1 MATNPQDTRRN
12 DAEAFARA
20 GEGSRDSIVSDYLQF
35 LKRTKKWWLV
45 PLIIMLLLFGVLFV
59 LAATGVAPFVYTL
72 F

>member
-1 MATNPQDTRRN
+1 MATNPEETRRT

-20 GEGSRDSIVSDYLQF
+20 GAGRRDSIVSDYLQF

-59 LAATGVAPFVYTL
+59 LAATGAAPFVYTL

>member
-1 MATNPQDTRRN
+1 MSTKPEDTRRS